1 MRDAV
6 FSSREQY
13 SQPVQTLAPAYSGSL
28 SMQVPHWIVRSALVI
43 LICLFVE
50 FFLDD
55 IRYLWFSHSV
65 ELMQSVAQRYRTGI
79 EPQT

>member
-1 MRDAV
+1 
-6 FSSREQY
+6 
-13 SQPVQTLAPAYSGSL
+13 
-28 SMQVPHWIVRSALVI
+28 MQVSHRIVRSALVI
-43 LICLFVE
+43 LIRLFVE

-65 ELMQSVAQRYRTGI
+65 ELMQSVAQRCRTGI